1 MIRTFVAAV
10 AILGAERGIQ
20 LLKCITEPVQTG
32 GEGRGAAGVV
42 VASPG
47 LALPPETGLASER
60 VTALPA
66 LLLQVKAG
74 APPPTL
80 LLLLLLLAR
89 VRQDEGDGVLPALQT
104 QPGEVAQFAPVGQV
118 EQRVGDSQALL
129 LQSPAGE
136 SSGLTV
142 NRTERT

>member
-42 VASPG
+42 VARPG

-80 LLLLLLLAR
+80 LLLLLAR
-89 VRQDEGDGVLPALQT
+89 VREDEGDGVLPALQT
-104 QPGEVAQFAPVGQV
+104 QPGEVAQFAPVSQV